1 MKNSTTINRRSDPGD
16 NGPSQETPHP
26 LGQIIVLITIKELS
40 KSITFISKRRNDR
53 FLVKVEGDYRWLI
66 HPARIPDKSD
76 ICQGFTNFS
85 LKFVIF
91 SVDMIK
97 THFLLENL

>member
-40 KSITFISKRRNDR
+40 KSNTFISQPVNDR
-53 FLVKVEGDYRWLI
+53 VLVKVKRDYRWLI
-66 HPARIPDKSD
+66 HPAGTAVKSD
-76 ICQGFTNFS
+76 ICEDCASF
-85 LKFVIF
+85 
-91 SVDMIK
+91 
-97 THFLLENL
+97 